1 MKLYR
6 YIVPILLLLPT
17 ITVFAQINSSVSIK
31 AQATVVEKSEIEL
44 VTMKDMDIDASSA
57 VNGKVYISA
66 QKDTKSALMVVKGK
80 ANASFR
86 VTFTPIVE
94 IPNSAGKGS
103 LLIQYEMIGCA
114 TDNQGAGEPIDA
126 AERTLTISTDG
137 RYYFWLG
144 GRIDIS
150 KARPGKYNGDF
161 TIEVEYI

>member
-1 MKLYR
+1 MRFLN
-6 YIVPILLLLPT
+6 YIVLVLLLMSTTILP
-17 ITVFAQINSSVSIK
+17 AQINSSVSIK

-44 VTMKDMDIDASSA
+44 ITMKDLDIDASTA
-57 VNGKVYISA
+57 VDGKIYVSA

-80 ANASFR
+80 SNASFR

-103 LLIQYEMIGCA
+103 LLIQYEMNGCA

-126 AERTLTISTDG
+126 AERTLKISTEG
-137 RYYFWLG
+137 KYYFWLG
-144 GRIDIS
+144 GKIDIS